1 MDQLRMGRGYSMKD
15 AQNAAAIPQPAP
27 QGEGVKVLDLV
38 LQDLRDR
45 AEAGRAKYGVYLQ
58 THNGRDA
65 LMDAYQ
71 EALDLCM
78 YLRQAIAERDGEGPA
93 ANSAG
98 NYTLVLN
105 RAPAGPGGQPAQVD
119 IDRVCAAWEVG
130 DLSEGQAAQA
140 LGVNRLIAR
149 GYYQLW
155 LERNP

>member
-1 MDQLRMGRGYSMKD
+1 MKD

-58 THNGRDA
+58 THNGRDT
-65 LMDAYQ
+65 LIDAYQ

-78 YLRQAIAERDGEGPA
+78 YLRQAIAERDTAKPA
-93 ANSAG
+93 APSAAP
-98 NYTLVLN
+98 VLIIN
-105 RAPAGPGGQPAQVD
+105 QGRVVSGQPAQVE

>member
-1 MDQLRMGRGYSMKD
+1 MGRGYSMKD

-58 THNGRDA
+58 THNGRDT
-65 LMDAYQ
+65 LIDAYQ

-78 YLRQAIAERDGEGPA
+78 YLRQAIAERDGERPA
-93 ANSAG
+93 APV
-98 NYTLVLN
+98 LVVN
-105 RAPAGPGGQPAQVD
+105 QGRVVSGQPAQVE

>member
-1 MDQLRMGRGYSMKD
+1 MKG
-15 AQNAAAIPQPAP
+15 ANNAAAVPQPP
-27 QGEGVKVLDLV
+27 PEGEGVRVLDLV
-38 LQDLRDR
+38 LQDLQDR
-45 AEAGRAKYGVYLQ
+45 AEAGRAKYGTYLRA
-58 THNGRDA
+58 HNGRDA

-78 YLRQAIAERDGEGPA
+78 YLRQAIAERDGERPA
-93 ANSAG
+93 APV
-98 NYTLVLN
+98 LVVN
-105 RAPAGPGGQPAQVD
+105 QGRVVSGQPAQVE

-140 LGVNRLIAR
+140 LGVNRSIAR

>member
-1 MDQLRMGRGYSMKD
+1 MKD
-15 AQNAAAIPQPAP
+15 AQNAAAVPQPPP
-27 QGEGVKVLDLV
+27 QGDGWIVLHAV
-38 LQDLRDR
+38 TQDLKDR
-45 AEAGRAKYGVYLQ
+45 AEAGRAKYGTYLRA
-58 THNGRDA
+58 HNGRDA

-78 YLRQAIAERDGEGPA
+78 YLRQAIAERDGERPA
-93 ANSAG
+93 APV
-98 NYTLVLN
+98 LVVN
-105 RAPAGPGGQPAQVD
+105 QGRVVSGQPAQVE

-140 LGVNRLIAR
+140 LGVNRSIAR

>member
-1 MDQLRMGRGYSMKD
+1 MKG
-15 AQNAAAIPQPAP
+15 AQNAAAVPQPAP
-27 QGEGVKVLDLV
+27 QGDGWIILHAVT
-38 LQDLRDR
+38 QDLKDR
-45 AEAGRAKYGVYLQ
+45 AEAGRAKYGTYLRAY
-58 THNGRDA
+58 NGRDA

-78 YLRQAIAERDGEGPA
+78 YLRQAIAERDGERPA
-93 ANSAG
+93 GNSAG

-130 DLSEGQAAQA
+130 DLTEGQAAQA